1 MTTHKAIQLISNNLG
16 IKDSSVRNTISL
28 LDEGATVPFIS
39 RYRKEKTGS
48 LDEVQIA
55 DIQKALKKFN
65 ELEARKETILTAIE
79 EQGQLTDSLKHKIQ
93 NTFNAIELEDIY
105 LPYKRKRKT
114 KAGIARENGLEPL
127 AYTIKKQSTHDINK
141 EAKRFLSKS
150 IKTTNEAIEG
160 AQYIIA
166 EWISEDDQVRE
177 KTRSTMRKNGAI
189 TSKLVKKKKEEA
201 QKYRDYF
208 DFEEKISKCPSH
220 RLLAILRG
228 SNEGFLRVQLGIDNE
243 RMIEKIERKYV
254 SFNAPCAKLLSD
266 AIRDGYKRLILPSV
280 ENQITNEYKEKAD
293 KVAIEV
299 FVKNLKQLLLSA
311 PLGQIPTLAIDPG
324 FRTGC
329 KTVAL
334 DENGNLLQY
343 STIFPNQPQTEH
355 EKSAMVLKTMV
366 EKYKLK
372 AVAIGNGTAGRETE
386 SFVKSLNLDLDIYM
400 VNEDGASIYSASPI
414 AREEFPKEDVTVR
427 GAVSIGR
434 RLMDPLAELVKI
446 DAKSIGVGQYQ
457 HDINQSLLKES
468 LDQTVIS
475 CVNSVGINI
484 NTASKHLLT
493 YVSGL
498 GETIANNIVEH
509 RSQNGNFINRNQL
522 KKVPRLGAKAF
533 EQAAGFLRI
542 KDAKNPLENTGVHPE
557 AYPLVKKMAADMNC
571 TISELVNNQEL
582 LRKIDLQKY
591 CSGEFGLPTL
601 RDIIKELE
609 KPGLDPRGAVASF
622 SFDGRIRTIEDVK
635 VGMVLPGI
643 VTNIT
648 NFGAFIDIGIKQG
661 GLVHI
666 SQIAN
671 KFVSNPADVL
681 NLQQKVTVKVLDI
694 DIQRGR
700 INLSMKDVN

>member
-1 MTTHKAIQLISNNLG
+1 LITHKAIQLISKNLG
-16 IKDSSVRNTISL
+16 IQESSVRNTISL
-28 LDEGATVPFIS
+28 LNEGATIPFIS

-48 LDEVQIA
+48 LDEVQVS

-65 ELEARKETILTAIE
+65 ELEARKETILAAIE
-79 EQGQLTDSLKHKIQ
+79 EQNQLTDSLKTKIQ
-93 NTFNAIELEDIY
+93 NTYNAVELEDIY

-114 KAGIARENGLEPL
+114 KAGSARENGLEPL
-127 AYTIKKQSTHDINK
+127 ANLIMKQSIHSIHS
-141 EAKRFLSKS
+141 EAKKYINTNIKS
-150 IKTTNEAIEG
+150 ANEAIEG

-166 EWISEDDQVRE
+166 EWISEDDKARE
-177 KTRSTMRKNGAI
+177 RTRSTMRKNGI
-189 TSKLVKKKKEEA
+189 ISSKVIKNRKEDA

-208 DFEEKISKCPSH
+208 EFEERINKCPSH

-228 SNEGFLRVQLGIDNE
+228 ANEGFLRVNLGIDNE
-243 RMIEKIERKYV
+243 RMVESIERKYV
-254 SFNAPCAKLLSD
+254 SHNAPCAKILSE
-266 AIRDGYKRLILPSV
+266 AIKDGYKRLILPSV

-293 KVAIEV
+293 VVAIDV

-334 DENGNLLQY
+334 DQNGNLQEY
-343 STIFPNQPQTEH
+343 ATIFPNQPQTEY
-355 EKSAMVLKTMV
+355 EKASKVIGTLV

-372 AVAIGNGTAGRETE
+372 AIAIGNGTAGRETE
-386 SFVKSLNLDLDIYM
+386 SFIKSLNLGLDIFM
-400 VNEDGASIYSASPI
+400 VNEDGASIYSASQI
-414 AREEFPKEDVTVR
+414 ARDEFPKEDITVR

-498 GETIANNIVEH
+498 GETTAGNVVEY
-509 RSQNGNFINRNQL
+509 RNENGNFSNKNQL

-542 KDAKNPLENTGVHPE
+542 KDSKNPLENTGVHPE
-557 AYPLVKKMAADMNC
+557 AYPIVNLMAKDMRC
-571 TISELVNNQEL
+571 AISDLVNNQER
-582 LRKIDLQKY
+582 LRQIDLQKY
-591 CSGEFGLPTL
+591 CSDQFGLPTL

-609 KPGLDPRGAVASF
+609 KPGLDPRGAVTSF
-622 SFDGRIRTIEDVK
+622 SFDGRIRSIEDVRE
-635 VGMVLPGI
+635 GMVLPGI

-671 KFVSNPADVL
+671 KFVSNPADVI
-681 NLQQKVTVKVLDI
+681 NLQQKVTVKVLNI